1 MSKSKRL
8 AKGTGVAMGLALFAL
23 GGAPALADHHGTQ
36 SHDDHAQMTA
46 EEHAEMDAGAEASD
60 AITVGGAE
68 MLPTRT
74 IVENA
79 SNSPIHTTLVAA
91 VAQAELVETLSGP
104 GPFTVF
110 APTDEAFGLLPA
122 GTVEALMQD
131 AARAQ
136 LAQILTYH
144 VVSGAVDA
152 ETLIGMIE
160 EAGGEL
166 TLTTV
171 EGSPLVATLDNG
183 AVSLR
188 DEIGGVSYVTQTDV
202 PQSNGIIHVING
214 VLVPEPETAGTGDR

>member
-1 MSKSKRL
+1 MLKTKRL
-8 AKGTGVAMGLALFAL
+8 AKNTGVAMGVALFAM
-23 GGAPALADHHGTQ
+23 GSAPALADHHAETTE
-36 SHDDHAQMTA
+36 AEATTETA
-46 EEHAEMDAGAEASD
+46 ETV
-60 AITVGGAE
+60 TVGGAE
-68 MLPTRT
+68 MLPTRN

-91 VAQAELVETLSGP
+91 VAQAGLVDTLSSP

-122 GTVEALMQD
+122 GTVDALMADSAQ
-131 AARAQ
+131 AQ
-136 LAQILTYH
+136 LTQILTYH

-152 ETLIGMIE
+152 ETLVGMIE

-171 EGSPLVATLDNG
+171 EGSPLVATVDNG
-183 AVSLR
+183 IVALR

-202 PQSNGIIHVING
+202 TQSNGIIHVING
-214 VLVPEPETAGTGDR
+214 VLVPEPETAAAGDR

>member
-1 MSKSKRL
+1 MLKTQRL
-8 AKGTGVAMGLALFAL
+8 AKNTGVAMGLALFAM
-23 GGAPALADHHGTQ
+23 GSAPALADDQAGAADAQ
-36 SHDDHAQMTA
+36 QMTD
-46 EEHAEMDAGAEASD
+46 EGATETTATTEAV
-60 AITVGGAE
+60 TVGGAE
-68 MLPTRT
+68 MLPTRN

-91 VAQAELVETLSGP
+91 VAQAGLVETLSSP

-110 APTDEAFGLLPA
+110 APTNEAFGLLPE
-122 GTVEALMQD
+122 GTVDALMQD
-131 AARAQ
+131 AAQAQ
-136 LAQILTYH
+136 LTQILTYH

-183 AVSLR
+183 AVALR

-202 PQSNGIIHVING
+202 TQSNGIIHVING
-214 VLVPEPETAGTGDR
+214 VLVPEPETASAGDR

>member
-1 MSKSKRL
+1 
-8 AKGTGVAMGLALFAL
+8 MGLALFAL
-23 GGAPALADHHGTQ
+23 GSAPALADHHGGA
-36 SHDDHAQMTA
+36 SHDGD
-46 EEHAEMDAGAEASD
+46 AEMTTQAETTETV
-60 AITVGGAE
+60 TVGGAE
-68 MLPTRT
+68 MLPTRN

-110 APTDEAFGLLPA
+110 APTNEAFGLLPA
-122 GTVEALMQD
+122 GTVDALMQD

-152 ETLIGMIE
+152 ETLVGMIE

-202 PQSNGIIHVING
+202 PQSNGVIHVING
-214 VLVPEPETAGTGDR
+214 VLVPEPETAGAGDR

>member
-1 MSKSKRL
+1 MLKTKRL
-8 AKGTGVAMGLALFAL
+8 AKNTGVAMGVALFAM
-23 GGAPALADHHGTQ
+23 GSAPALADHHAEATE
-36 SHDDHAQMTA
+36 AEATTETA
-46 EEHAEMDAGAEASD
+46 EPV
-60 AITVGGAE
+60 TVGGAE
-68 MLPTRT
+68 MLPTRN

-91 VAQAELVETLSGP
+91 VAQAGLVDTLSSP

-122 GTVEALMQD
+122 GTVDALMADSAQ
-131 AARAQ
+131 AQ
-136 LAQILTYH
+136 LTQILTYH

-152 ETLIGMIE
+152 ETLVGMIE

-171 EGSPLVATLDNG
+171 EGSPLVATVDNG
-183 AVSLR
+183 IVALR

-202 PQSNGIIHVING
+202 TQSNGIIHVING
-214 VLVPEPETAGTGDR
+214 VLVPEPETAAAGDR